1 MTKKVLDWKLYEEAA
16 LECASEGIVL
26 LKNDGALPLTE
37 GMKIAMFGRA
47 QNHYYKSGTG
57 SGGMVNV
64 SHITDIREGLEG
76 SGLVTVDKDLS
87 SIYDKWDL
95 ENTEYNNLGWGR
107 EAWSMEEMP
116 LTEDIVKEARARCD
130 AAVIVIARTAGE
142 DRDNSA
148 KEGSY
153 FLTAKEKDMIRL
165 VTSNFERS
173 VVVLNTGNI
182 IDMSFVSEF
191 DPSAVL
197 CVWQG
202 GMIGGKAAADV
213 LTGKVNPSGC
223 LADTIAKDLADYPSD
238 ENFGKTGLTDYY
250 KEDIFVGYRYFETFA
265 PEKILYPFGFGLS
278 YTSFAFEDLKTG
290 KEDGGIKISFDVVNT
305 GNVPGKKACLV
316 FVKQPEGKI
325 TKPLAVLAGFSKTDV
340 IAPGKKIRMS
350 IDIPLCR
357 LVSFDDDGRAG
368 LGTGWVLEEGE
379 YEFFLGGCLKD
390 SVRTGSYF
398 NEKSYLTEKIEPV
411 AAPIEEFDRMTR
423 EGFEKAP
430 LRKDE
435 YRDLKERVI
444 PDETVQTGDKGI
456 KLADVKIG
464 KCSMDEF
471 IAQLSD
477 EELSLIIRGEGMGS
491 MKVTMGTAGAF
502 GGVTK
507 SLSEKGIPAVCC
519 ADGPSGMRLDSGKKA
534 FSLPNGTC
542 LACSFNTDAVEKLFG
557 YTGLEMLSCKVDT
570 LLGPGINI
578 HRHPLNGRNFEYFSE
593 DPLLTGL
600 MAAAQVKAMEKN
612 KVTPTIKHFSCN
624 NREKDRRKMNSVVSE
639 KALRE
644 IYLKPYEIAVK
655 EGGARSIMTS
665 YNRVNGVFT
674 ANNYEHNTVI
684 LRQQWGYKG
693 IVMTDWWASISK
705 DGKPVEEFSLTEHSV
720 MARSQND
727 LYMVCHEVEEEFI
740 DESDVMEEIRSGKE
754 DKIARP
760 ELQRSAANIL
770 NFAMN
775 TPAFERL
782 TGDDIKIVHENDP
795 FGEDDVDMTVD
806 KYYDVDNGCEIE
818 VDQDTSEGKDLV
830 FGVTGRIPGE
840 YDMVATGISDLGRLA
855 QIPVTVFITSI
866 PVSVMS
872 WNGTE
877 GKEEDRHAKFYIFPH
892 SSKSLTVRIH
902 PGRPGVKIVKI
913 KISYSGPLSGHPFGD
928 G

>member
-1 MTKKVLDWKLYEEAA
+1 MTEKVLDWNSYKEAA
-16 LECASEGIVL
+16 LTCASEGIVL
-26 LKNDGALPLTE
+26 LKNDGSLPLAE

-64 SHITDIREGLEG
+64 SHITDIREGLED
-76 SGLVTVDKDLS
+76 SGRVTVDKELAAV
-87 SIYDKWDL
+87 YDKWDS
-95 ENTEYNNLGWGR
+95 ENTEYKNLGWGR

-116 LTEDIVKEARARCD
+116 LEEGLVKEASLRCD

-153 FLTAKEKDMIRL
+153 YLTAKEKDMIRL
-165 VTSNFERS
+165 VTSVFSKS

-182 IDMSFVSEF
+182 IDMSFVAEYG
-191 DPSAVL
+191 PSAVL
-197 CVWQG
+197 YVWQG
-202 GMIGGKAAADV
+202 GMNGGTAAADV

-223 LADTIAKDLADYPSD
+223 LADTVAKELGDYPSD
-238 ENFGKTGLTDYY
+238 ANFGKTGLTDIY

-265 PEKILYPFGFGLS
+265 PDRILYPFGYGLS
-278 YTSFAFEDLKTG
+278 YTEFVFEDLKLSMDE
-290 KEDGGIKISFDVVNT
+290 EDLKISLDVVNRGT
-305 GNVPGKKACLV
+305 VPGKKACLIY
-316 FVKQPEGKI
+316 VKQPEGKI
-325 TKPLAVLAGFSKTDV
+325 TKPLAVLAAFAKTD
-340 IAPGKKIRMS
+340 IIRPGEKSRISM
-350 IDIPLCR
+350 DIPLSR

-379 YEFFLGGCLKD
+379 YEFFAGGSLAD
-390 SVRTGSYF
+390 SVRAGSYF

-411 AAPIEEFDRMTR
+411 AAPVEEFERLTR
-423 EGFEKAP
+423 SGYEKAP
-430 LRKDE
+430 LRDE
-435 YRDLKERVI
+435 RYRDLKERII
-444 PDETVQTGDKGI
+444 PAEIHQTGDKGI
-456 KLADVKIG
+456 KLSDVKAG
-464 KCSMDEF
+464 KNSMDEF
-471 IAQLSD
+471 VAQLSD

-502 GGVTK
+502 GGVSK
-507 SLSEKGIPAVCC
+507 SLAMKGIPAVCC
-519 ADGPSGMRLDSGKKA
+519 ADGPSGMRIDSGKKA

-600 MAAAQVKAMEKN
+600 MAAAQVRAMEKN
-612 KVTPTIKHFSCN
+612 KVTPTIKHFCCN

-665 YNRVNGVFT
+665 YNRVNGMFT

-684 LRQQWGYKG
+684 LREQWGYKG
-693 IVMTDWWASISK
+693 IVMTDWWASISR
-705 DGKPVEEFSLTEHSV
+705 DGKPVEDFSLTEHSV

-727 LYMVCHEVEEEFI
+727 LYMVCHEVEDEFI
-740 DESDVMEEIRSGKE
+740 NESDVMEELKKGTCE
-754 DKIARP
+754 KISRA
-760 ELQRSAANIL
+760 ELQRSAKNIL
-770 NFAMN
+770 EFAAE
-775 TPAFERL
+775 TAAFDRL
-782 TGDDIKIVHENDP
+782 TGDGVRIVHENNP
-795 FGEDDVDMTVD
+795 FCEDDVDVTVD
-806 KYYDVDNGCEIE
+806 KYYDVDNGCEII
-818 VDQDTSEGKDLV
+818 VDEDTSDGSDLV
-830 FGVTGRIPGE
+830 FGVTGRIAGE

-866 PVSVMS
+866 PISVMS
-872 WNGTE
+872 WNGTD
-877 GKEEDRHAKFYIFPH
+877 GKEEERHCKFYIFPH

-902 PGRPGVKIVKI
+902 PGRPGVRIVKI
-913 KISYSGPLSGHPFGD
+913 KISYSNPLPEHPFGD